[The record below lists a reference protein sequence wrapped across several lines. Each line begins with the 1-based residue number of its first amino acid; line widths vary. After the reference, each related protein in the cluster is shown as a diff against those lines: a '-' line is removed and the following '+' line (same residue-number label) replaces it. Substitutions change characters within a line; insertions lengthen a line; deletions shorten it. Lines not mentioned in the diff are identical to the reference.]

1 MAYEI
6 EVEVDA
12 PFRADIDVENLR
24 ATAVATLRH
33 AGLEDGALT
42 VVITDDESVR
52 TFNRQYRDIDAPT
65 DVLSFSAQEGE
76 ELNDLPPELLEE
88 MGNYL
93 GDLIIAY
100 PYTVAQAGRYGHSVA
115 AELRLLIVHGTL
127 HLLGHDHDIPERQQA
142 MWDAQRQVLTLLGD
156 ESTNWEREPEE

>member
-12 PFRADIDVENLR
+12 PFREAIDVENLR
-24 ATAVATLRH
+24 DAAVATLRH
-33 AGLEDGALT
+33 AALEDGTLT
-42 VVITDDESVR
+42 VVITDDEGVR
-52 TFNRQYRDIDAPT
+52 TLNRQYRDIDAPT

-76 ELNDLPPELLEE
+76 DLNDLPPELLEE

-100 PYTVAQAGRYGHSVA
+100 PYTAAQAERYGHSVA
-115 AELRLLIVHGTL
+115 AELRLLVVHGTL
-127 HLLGHDHDIPERQQA
+127 HLLGHDHDVLERQQS
-142 MWDAQRQVLTLLGD
+142 MWDAQRQVLRLLGD
-156 ESTNWEREPEE
+156 ESTNWEQEPEE

>member
-12 PFRADIDVENLR
+12 PFCEAVDVENLR
-24 ATAVATLRH
+24 AAAVATLRH
-33 AGLEDGALT
+33 AALEDGALT
-42 VVITDDESVR
+42 VVITDDEGVR
-52 TFNRQYRDIDAPT
+52 ILNRQYRDIDAPT

-76 ELNDLPPELLEE
+76 DLNDLPPELLEE

-100 PYTVAQAGRYGHSVA
+100 PYTAAQAERYGHSVA
-115 AELRLLIVHGTL
+115 AELRLLVVHGTL

>member
-12 PFRADIDVENLR
+12 AFREAVDVENLR
-24 ATAVATLRH
+24 SAAVATLRH
-33 AGLEDGALT
+33 AALEEGALT
-42 VVITDDESVR
+42 VVIVDDEGVR
-52 TFNRQYRDIDAPT
+52 TLNRQYRDIDAPT

-100 PYTVAQAGRYGHSVA
+100 PYTVAQAERYSHSVA
-115 AELRLLIVHGTL
+115 AELRLLVVHGTL
-127 HLLGHDHDIPERQQA
+127 HLLGHDHDIAERQQV
-142 MWDAQRQVLTLLGD
+142 MWDAQRQVLALLGD

>member
-12 PFRADIDVENLR
+12 PFREAIDVENLR
-24 ATAVATLRH
+24 DAAVATLRH
-33 AGLEDGALT
+33 AALEDGTLT
-42 VVITDDESVR
+42 VVITDDEGVR
-52 TFNRQYRDIDAPT
+52 TLNRQYRDIDAPT

-76 ELNDLPPELLEE
+76 DLNDLPPELLEE

-100 PYTVAQAGRYGHSVA
+100 PYTAAQAERYGHSVA
-115 AELRLLIVHGTL
+115 AELRLLVVHGTL
-127 HLLGHDHDIPERQQA
+127 HLLGHDHDVLERQQS

-156 ESTNWEREPEE
+156 ESTNWEQEPEE